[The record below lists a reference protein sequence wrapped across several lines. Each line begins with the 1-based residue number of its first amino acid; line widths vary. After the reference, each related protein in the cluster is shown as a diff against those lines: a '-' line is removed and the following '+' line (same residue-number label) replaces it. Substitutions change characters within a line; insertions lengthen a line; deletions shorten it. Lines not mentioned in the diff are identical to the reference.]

1 MSTNRRRATH
11 DAACRAGWAVLALLA
26 ALACVGAR
34 ATGAARLTARVQADA
49 QSLSPG
55 QSSARELVGGESHV
69 YTLALEANQF
79 LSLVVE
85 QQGVDVVVTLIDP
98 QGVKVEEVDSPNGSS
113 GPEALYVLTKTGGT
127 FRLEVRVLEKD
138 ASPGKYVARF
148 LELRAATER
157 DSKWIEAQRLFTAA
171 EGWNVTQT
179 KAAAQAALK
188 QYEAALQ
195 IWREVGDRA
204 AAARALDS
212 LGVLY
217 YRTGEVQSSLATHEQ
232 ALALRREV
240 GDRAGEAASLLG
252 IGLARAGLGEPQPA
266 LEAFTQSLALRREV
280 GDRVGE
286 SATLNQLGSLH
297 TSLGNFGLALEAQ
310 TAALAILKET
320 NDLRGQTVT
329 LGSLALLYTRLGESE
344 RARDLNLQAL
354 ELVRRLK
361 DRRSERKLLTNLGT
375 NYIRTGDYDKA
386 IEYLDQALALS
397 RELGERAGE
406 GVVLSSLGTAHAR
419 RGDYRQALDCLEK
432 SLALSRATGDRVGD
446 AYTLHSM
453 ASIYRRLGEGAK
465 AFDLYTESLAL
476 RRAVGDRHGEEQ
488 TLSQLARLEADRGN
502 FDSARRYAE
511 QALDIAEALRA
522 DIPGDE
528 LRASFFATVQEYYEL
543 YIDLLM
549 RQHARDPRA
558 GHDAEALQANERKR
572 ARSLL
577 DVLAEAGADVGRDVP
592 PALRAR
598 ESEARRR
605 VNARA
610 GELTKLAATRPTTA
624 AVQTAEREL
633 DDATLERQSIEAQI
647 RAASPRYAALA
658 YPSPLGLGQ
667 IQKQLLDADTAL
679 VEYALGPERSYA
691 FVVTDATLDAYELPK
706 AADIEDAARNLYT
719 LLTARYP
726 VRGESAEQYRR
737 RVAEADARYNT
748 AAADLSRLVLAP
760 LAARLD
766 KKRLLVVAD
775 GALQYV
781 PFAALP
787 APRRSEGESRR
798 QSEGEKGDAAVSDGR
813 PLILDYEIISLPSA
827 SALAAL
833 RRDDGRRAGARPMSV
848 AVFADPVFDAGDAR
862 VKRGAAMKKVASR
875 TSPTQGDAAV
885 SAADSRRSSDGPAAL
900 RAALDSD
907 GEAASNGV
915 LRRLVFSREEAEAI
929 ASLAGAGGSR
939 RFVDFGASRASA
951 TGGELSRFPLVHF
964 ATHSF
969 VNNRRPE
976 LSGIVLSLVDE
987 EGRPQDGFLRLQDIY
1002 QMHLPAELVVLSACR
1017 TAVGRE
1023 VRGEGLMSL
1032 TRGFMYAGARRVAA
1046 SLWKVDDA
1054 ATAELMERFYRHL
1067 LTGPISRRPTPSAAL
1082 RLAQL
1087 EMMSL
1092 PNRRSPFYWAAF
1104 TLQGEW
1110 R

>member
-1 MSTNRRRATH
+1 MTNTNRRRATH
-11 DAACRAGWAVLALLA
+11 GAAWRLGRAGLAVLALLA
-26 ALACVGAR
+26 TFAGVV
-34 ATGAARLTARVQADA
+34 ARVQEDA

-55 QSSARELVGGESHV
+55 QSSAREMAGGASHV
-69 YTLALEANQF
+69 YALALEANQF

-85 QQGVDVVVTLIDP
+85 QQGVDVVVTLTDP

-113 GPEALYVLTKTGGT
+113 GPESLYVVTKTGGT

-138 ASPGKYVARF
+138 AVPGKYVARF

-195 IWREVGDRA
+195 SWREVGDHA

-212 LGVLY
+212 IGVLY
-217 YRTGEVQSSLATHEQ
+217 YRTGEVQSSLATHER

-266 LEAFTQSLALRREV
+266 LEAFTQSLALRREA

-297 TSLGNFGLALEAQ
+297 TSLGNFRLALEAHA
-310 TAALAILKET
+310 AALAILKET

-361 DRRSERKLLTNLGT
+361 DRRGERKLLTNLGT

-386 IEYLDQALALS
+386 IEHLDRALALS

-446 AYTLHSM
+446 AYTLHSI
-453 ASIYRRLGEGAK
+453 ASIHRRLGEDAK
-465 AFDLYTESLAL
+465 AFDLYAESLAL

-502 FDSARRYAE
+502 LDSARRYAE

-522 DIPGDE
+522 DISGDE

-592 PALRAR
+592 PALRER

-610 GELTKLAATRPTTA
+610 VELTKLAATRPPTA
-624 AVQTAEREL
+624 AAQAAEREL

-691 FVVTDATLDAYELPK
+691 FVVTDTALDAYELPK
-706 AADIEDAARNLYT
+706 APEIEDAARTLYA

-726 VRGESAEQYRR
+726 ARGESAEQYRR
-737 RVAEADARYNT
+737 RVAEADARYIT

-787 APRRSEGESRR
+787 A
-798 QSEGEKGDAAVSDGR
+798 AGR
-813 PLILDYEIISLPSA
+813 PLILDHEIINLPSA

-862 VKRGAAMKKVASR
+862 VKRGAAMKRVASR
-875 TSPTQGDAAV
+875 TSPPQGDAAV

-900 RAALDSD
+900 RAALDAD

-915 LRRLVFSREEAEAI
+915 PRRLVFSREEAEAI
-929 ASLAGAGGSR
+929 ASLAGAAGSR
-939 RFVDFGASRASA
+939 RFVDFAASRASV
-951 TGGELSRFPLVHF
+951 TGGELSRFPFVHF

-1002 QMHLPAELVVLSACR
+1002 QMRLPAELVVLSACR

-1067 LTGPISRRPTPSAAL
+1067 LTGPTSRRPTPSAAL

-1087 EMMSL
+1087 EVMSL